1 MPFLIDAWLER
12 KDPMLRVLD
21 RKTGMVLRQWDAH
34 AIQQWCDSGEICF
47 DDLLRAEPSEIKKL
61 VSDLFLCGCI
71 EDIFSI
77 RQTFTGGCSGCGKCK
92 SKVVQFKRGYARH

>member
-47 DDLLRAEPSEIKKL
+47 DDLLRA
-61 VSDLFLCGCI
+61 
-71 EDIFSI
+71 
-77 RQTFTGGCSGCGKCK
+77 
-92 SKVVQFKRGYARH
+92 